1 MLQRALK
8 AEWMKLK
15 HSPIIFAFLIIP
27 IISVAMGT
35 FNYWANK
42 DILTE
47 EWYSLW
53 TQHTIFYCYLCC
65 PTLIG
70 VYCAYVCRIEH
81 LQNNWKSVLVEP
93 VKVEVIYGAKLLVVA
108 GMLGCTQIFIGVL
121 YFISGK
127 LVGFNA
133 KFPSEVVIWLVLGT
147 IAGISIAALQL
158 TISLKIRS
166 FAIPVGISLAGGI
179 MGLMILAA
187 GYAVGCPYSLLSVGM
202 CANDPMGGLAIKT
215 PLFIAVTL
223 GFTLCFSGLGIYQL
237 KRKMMA

>member
-65 PTLIG
+65 PALIG

-93 VKVEVIYGAKLLVVA
+93 IKVEVIYMAKLLVVA
-108 GMLGCTQIFIGVL
+108 GMLICTQIFIGFL

-127 LVGFNA
+127 LVGFTSGL
-133 KFPSEVVIWLVLGT
+133 PQELVMWLVLGT
-147 IAGISIAALQL
+147 LAGISIAALQL

-179 MGLMILAA
+179 IGLMVLAA
-187 GYAVGCPYSLLSVGM
+187 GYAIGYPYSLLSVGM
-202 CANDPMGGLAIKT
+202 CANDPASGMTVQL
-215 PLFIAVTL
+215 PLFIAVTI

-237 KRKMMA
+237 KRKMMS